1 MLAEI
6 RHNDSMDYSKLASTR
21 QSEELFLV
29 AGLSSS
35 DARKVQR
42 QAAAGELRRIA
53 KGIYVKN
60 GEDSEVELLVR
71 KHWQRIAGALVPG
84 GVVSHMSA
92 MLGKLNAD
100 NTVVLSHPTLFGK
113 KLSLPGLTLVLL
125 RGPGPLPSDLP
136 LGATGL
142 HWSGRTR
149 MLLENIG
156 KSAPS
161 RAGPIA
167 VETFL
172 VTVLNAS
179 GEKALND
186 IRDQAAELGQLL
198 GMEKEVKKIRELVG
212 SLLGTHAQG
221 ALKTKDGRL
230 VAKGTPVDPERMG
243 RFERLAAHLR
253 TTALPYIPA
262 RYQQG
267 QARQHWAFVESY
279 FSNYVE
285 GTKFAIE
292 EARDIVMH
300 NTLVSSRPKDSH
312 DILGVFRLA
321 MTTPYRDSPPTAG
334 SEFLEGLERW
344 HEEML
349 RMRPEVNP
357 GKIKMVDN
365 FAGTTQFVGP
375 AFVRGTLAEGSQL
388 ALTVPEGVARAI
400 YYAFLVSEVHPF
412 EDGNGRLSRLVMNSE
427 LTRVG
432 LSRIIVPTLY
442 HPQYVDCARA
452 LTRKNEPEGF
462 VNSLAKMAN
471 WCIQFDYSDLNA
483 LITEIKKANALEESP
498 AEYKLLNPDGSS
510 AT

>member
-1 MLAEI
+1 
-6 RHNDSMDYSKLASTR
+6 
-21 QSEELFLV
+21 
-29 AGLSSS
+29 
-35 DARKVQR
+35 
-42 QAAAGELRRIA
+42 
-53 KGIYVKN
+53 
-60 GEDSEVELLVR
+60 
-71 KHWQRIAGALVPG
+71 
-84 GVVSHMSA
+84 
-92 MLGKLNAD
+92 
-100 NTVVLSHPTLFGK
+100 
-113 KLSLPGLTLVLL
+113 
-125 RGPGPLPSDLP
+125 
-136 LGATGL
+136 
-142 HWSGRTR
+142 

-156 KSAPS
+156 RLAPS
-161 RAGPIA
+161 RAGAAA
-167 VETFL
+167 VESFL

-186 IRDQAAELGQLL
+186 IRDQAAEIGQLL
-198 GMEKEVKKIRELVG
+198 GMEKEVAKIRALVG

-221 ALKTKDGRL
+221 TLKTKDGKL
-230 VAKGTPVDPERMG
+230 VAQGTPVDQERMS

-253 TTALPYIPA
+253 TTALPYIAA
-262 RYQQG
+262 RYQDG

-292 EARDIVMH
+292 EARDIVM
-300 NTLVSSRPKDSH
+300 NNVLMSSRPKDSH

-334 SEFLEGLERW
+334 SAFIEGLERW
-344 HEEML
+344 HVEML

-388 ALTVPEGVARAI
+388 ALTVPEGMARAV
-400 YYAFLVSEVHPF
+400 YYAFLVSEIHPF

-432 LSRIIVPTLY
+432 LSRIIIPTLF
-442 HPQYVDCARA
+442 HPQYVDCARL
-452 LTRKNEPEGF
+452 LTRSNEPEGF
-462 VNSLAKMAN
+462 VSSLAKMAN
-471 WCIQFDYSDLNA
+471 WSVQFDYSDLDGLIAA
-483 LITEIKKANALEESP
+483 LKRANALEESP
-498 AEYKLLNPDGSS
+498 AQYKLLNADGSS

>member
-1 MLAEI
+1 
-6 RHNDSMDYSKLASTR
+6 MDYSKLAGKR
-21 QSEELFLV
+21 QGEDVFLV
-29 AGLSSS
+29 AGLSSAE
-35 DARKVQR
+35 ARKVQR
-42 QAAAGELRRIA
+42 QAGTGELRRIA
-53 KGIYVKN
+53 KGVYVRN
-60 GEDSEVELLVR
+60 GDESEIELLVR
-71 KHWQRIAGALVPG
+71 QRWQRIAGALVPG

-100 NTVVLSHPTLFGK
+100 HSVVLSHPTLFGK
-113 KLSLPGLTLVLL
+113 KIALPGLTLVLL

-136 LGATGL
+136 LGASGL

-156 KSAPS
+156 RSAPS
-161 RAGPIA
+161 RTGAAA
-167 VETFL
+167 VESFL

-186 IRDQAAELGQLL
+186 IRDQAAEIGQLL
-198 GMEKEVKKIRELVG
+198 GMEKEVIKIRTLVG

-221 ALKTKDGRL
+221 TLKTKDGRL
-230 VAKGTPVDPERMG
+230 VAQGTPVDQERMG

-253 TTALPYIPA
+253 TTALPYITA
-262 RYQQG
+262 RYQEG
-267 QARQHWAFVESY
+267 QTRQHWAFVESY

-300 NTLVSSRPKDSH
+300 NTLMSSRPKDSH

-321 MTTPYRDSPPTAG
+321 MNTPFRDSPPTAG
-334 SEFLEGLERW
+334 SAFVEGLERW
-344 HEEML
+344 HIEML

-388 ALTVPEGVARAI
+388 ALTVPEGIARAI
-400 YYAFLVSEVHPF
+400 YYAFLVSEIHPF

-432 LSRIIVPTLY
+432 LSRIIIPTLF
-442 HPQYVDCARA
+442 HPQYVDCARV
-452 LTRKNEPEGF
+452 LTRSNESEGF
-462 VNSLAKMAN
+462 VSSIAKMAN
-471 WCIQFDYSDLNA
+471 WSVQFDYNDLEA
-483 LITEIKKANALEESP
+483 LISALKKSNALEESP
-498 AEYKLLNPDGSS
+498 AQYKLLNPNGSS

>member
-1 MLAEI
+1 MLAKKRQI
-6 RHNDSMDYSKLASTR
+6 RIVNVTKIASKR
-21 QSEELFLV
+21 QDESVFLV
-29 AGLSSS
+29 GGLSSAE
-35 DARKVQR
+35 ARKVQR
-42 QAAAGELRRIA
+42 LALAGKLLRIA
-53 KGIYVKN
+53 SGVYVRN
-60 GEDSEVELLVR
+60 GEASAVELLVR
-71 KHWQRIAGALVPG
+71 QHWQRIAGALVPG
-84 GVVSHMSA
+84 GVVSHISA
-92 MLGKLNAD
+92 MLGKINAD
-100 NTVVLSHPTLFGK
+100 HSVVISHPTVFGK
-113 KLSLPGLTLVLL
+113 KIVLPSLTLVLV

-142 HWSGRTR
+142 HWAGRTR

-161 RAGPIA
+161 RGGAPA
-167 VETFL
+167 VESFL

-186 IRDQAAELGQLL
+186 IRDQAAEIGPLMGL
-198 GMEKEVKKIRELVG
+198 EKELTKLRALIG

-221 ALKTKDGRL
+221 TLKTKDGRL
-230 VAKGTPVDPERMG
+230 VAQGTPVDQERMS
-243 RFERLAAHLR
+243 RFERLTAHLR
-253 TTALPYIPA
+253 TTALANIAA
-262 RYQQG
+262 RHQEG
-267 QARQHWAFVESY
+267 QVRQHWAFVESY

-285 GTKFAIE
+285 GTRFAIE

-300 NTLVSSRPKDSH
+300 NSLMPTRPKDSH

-321 MTTPYRDSPPTAG
+321 MSTPFRDSPPTAG
-334 SEFLEGLERW
+334 AAFVEGLERW
-344 HEEML
+344 HLEML

-357 GKIKMVDN
+357 GKIKMADN

-388 ALTVPEGVARAI
+388 ALTVPEGLARAI

-432 LSRIIVPTLY
+432 MSRIIIPTLY
-442 HPQYVDCARA
+442 HPQYVDCARV
-452 LTRKNEPEGF
+452 LTRGNEPNGF
-462 VNSLAKMAN
+462 VNSLVKMAN
-471 WCIQFDYSDLNA
+471 WSVQFDYRDLEA
-483 LITEIKKANALEESP
+483 LIAALKKANALEESP
-498 AEYKLLNPDGSS
+498 AQYKLLNVDGST